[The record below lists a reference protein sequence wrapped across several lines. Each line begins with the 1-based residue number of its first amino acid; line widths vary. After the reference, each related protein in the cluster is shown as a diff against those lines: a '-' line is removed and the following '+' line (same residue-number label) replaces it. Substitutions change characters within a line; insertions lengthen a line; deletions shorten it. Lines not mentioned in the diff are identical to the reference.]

1 MENLNEKII
10 LAKSG
15 GQYSNNGYPLIFE
28 LYYYSDNNDDLLY
41 LDIYP
46 DETQQDFFSELYE
59 ETLQDCLKYNTHQTT
74 SCDYSTINQ
83 TVKNFTND
91 YDACFE
97 YDDETGEFFGNCY

>member
-10 LAKSG
+10 LAKSA

-28 LYYYSDNNDDLLY
+28 LYYYPDNNDDLLY

-59 ETLQDCLKYNTHQTT
+59 ETLQDCLKYNTHQIV
-74 SCDYSTINQ
+74 SYDYVTINKI
-83 TVKNFTND
+83 VKSFTKD